1 MELNMMGPKEPV
13 QMPGSVDPDEVVEVG
28 NPAFTSKRNFLK
40 SGLVAL
46 AAAVCLPKVKS
57 SLAAPPLRSYHMII
71 DPNRCTGCQACVIAC
86 KGRND
91 TAPAQFN
98 TRILI
103 GETGSGSQARA
114 GFRPVQCNQCENP
127 PCVPACPTKATFRLP
142 SGVVV
147 TDWNLCNGSGNC
159 LPACPYSA
167 RFLDARHGNRVD
179 KCDFCLDRLEQG
191 LMPSCVEACSP
202 NARLFGDLN
211 APRGEFARYL
221 EMAGLQAERP
231 ELNLKT
237 SISYVPVR
245 QGRKGDAA

>member
-1 MELNMMGPKEPV
+1 MIEPKDPLP
-13 QMPGSVDPDEVVEVG
+13 MPGLANHEESLERG

-40 SGLVAL
+40 GGLITL
-46 AAAVCLPKVKS
+46 AATACLPNLKN
-57 SLAAPPLRSYHMII
+57 SLAATPPRRYRMII

-91 TAPAQFN
+91 TAPSQFN

-103 GETGSGSQARA
+103 SETGSGPQARA

-127 PCVPACPTKATFRLP
+127 PCVPVCPTKATFKLP
-142 SGVVV
+142 NGVVV

-159 LPACPYSA
+159 VLACPYAA
-167 RFLDARHGNRVD
+167 RFLDPRHGNRVD
-179 KCDFCLDRLEQG
+179 KCDFCLERLEKG
-191 LMPSCVEACSP
+191 LLPSCVEACSP

-211 APRGEFARYL
+211 APQGEFASYL
-221 EMAGLQAERP
+221 KKAGLQADRP
-231 ELNLKT
+231 ELNLNT

-245 QGRKGDAA
+245 QGRKENEA